1 MFASQMIGP
10 VAQIAHQDRRREH
23 AAERR
28 VAQARASAR
37 HADAGAGGSR
47 AEAMAAWLACIY
59 LPPIS
64 PVSHAHPRGQI
75 HQERSKTVARVS
87 WASAATWLSRVVSWL
102 SDRHARTVA
111 PHTSP

>member
-37 HADAGAGGSR
+37 QADAGDGGGSR

-59 LPPIS
+59 LSPIS

-75 HQERSKTVARVS
+75 HQERSKTVDRVS

-111 PHTSP
+111 P